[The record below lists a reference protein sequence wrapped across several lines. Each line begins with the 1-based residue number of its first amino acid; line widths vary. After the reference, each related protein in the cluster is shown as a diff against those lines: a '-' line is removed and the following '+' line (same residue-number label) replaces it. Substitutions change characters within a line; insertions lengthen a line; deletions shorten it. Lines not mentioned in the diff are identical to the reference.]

1 MTSLIRFSPSAELR
15 RLQNEID
22 RVFEGYWPGRGN
34 GDETPAM
41 WSPRVDVTETE
52 DAYHVHLDVPGIT
65 KDEIEISFHDDT
77 LTVSGERKADQ
88 QTESENFV
96 RVERSFGRFFR
107 SFTLPKSVQSENI
120 SASYK
125 DGVLTVRVPKA
136 EESKP
141 RRIQVQ

>member
-1 MTSLIRFSPSAELR
+1 MTNLIRFSPAAELR

-22 RVFEGYWPGRGN
+22 RAFEGYWPGRGN
-34 GDETPAM
+34 GDDAPAT

-52 DAYHVHLDVPGIT
+52 EAYNVQLDVPGIS
-65 KDEIEISFHDDT
+65 KDEIEINFHDDT
-77 LTVSGERKADQ
+77 LTVSGERKSSQ
-88 QTESENFV
+88 QTENESFL

-107 SFTLPKSVQSENI
+107 SFTLPKTVESENI
-120 SASYK
+120 SASYHE
-125 DGVLTVRVPKA
+125 GVLTVRVPKA